1 LELSIVIVNYNV
13 EYFLEQCL
21 YSVEKAIKNIKAEV
35 WVVDNNS
42 VDGSMKMVKEKFPW
56 AKRIEN
62 KDNKGFSKANNQAI
76 ELSSGKFVLLLNPDT
91 LVQEDTF
98 TSIIEYLNLEENKNV
113 GGLGVKM
120 IDGSGNFLPESK
132 RGLPT
137 PEVAFYKIFGLSTIF
152 KNSKRFGKYHLS
164 YLNKDE
170 TNDIEILSGAFMF
183 MRKEAL
189 DKVGLLDETFFM
201 YGEDIDL
208 SYRILKG
215 GYRNVYFPK
224 TRIIHYKGEST
235 KKSSVNYV
243 FVFYNAMIIFAEK
256 HFSGQN
262 AKLFSFLINLA
273 IYFRASISIL
283 HRFVKRSIIPF
294 VDASLIFTGL
304 ILIKNYWES
313 VVRADVNLQF
323 KEELIFI
330 FFPAYTLIWLL
341 SIYFSG
347 GYDKPV
353 KLSKIIKGVVAG
365 SAVILIFYSLLS
377 EEYRFSRALILL
389 GTIWTA
395 FSLPFLRII
404 YHHLKISNFSLEEDD
419 KKRVLI
425 IADKTESNR
434 INQLMQQTQLASS
447 FAAFINPDEESSE
460 EDGFF
465 IGNISRLKNIIE
477 VYKINEI
484 IFSGKNVAAQGI
496 ISTMAL
502 LENQSVNFKI
512 VPPESMFII
521 GSNSINSNGDLY
533 TIDINSITKNA
544 NKRNKRTFD
553 FSASLLLFVSFP
565 ILIFLVKNPF
575 KLLKNIFKVIL
586 GKLSI
591 VGFTSVLT
599 TKELEHLP
607 KIKKGILSPLDI
619 IPKNLHKDTNILKI
633 NQLYAK
639 DYQVK
644 NDFTILLKGLKKL
657 DH

>member
-1 LELSIVIVNYNV
+1 MELSIVIVNYNV

-21 YSVEKAIKNIKAEV
+21 FSVEKAIKNIEAEV

-56 AKRIEN
+56 VKRIEN
-62 KDNKGFSKANNQAI
+62 KDNTGFSVANNQAI
-76 ELSSGKFVLLLNPDT
+76 KLSKGKYVLLLNPDT

-98 TSIIEYLNLEENKNV
+98 SSIINFMNLPENNDV

-164 YLNKDE
+164 YLDKDE
-170 TNDIEILSGAFMF
+170 IHDIEILSGAFMF

-208 SYRILKG
+208 SYRIIKG

-224 TRIIHYKGEST
+224 TSIIHYKGEST

-243 FVFYNAMIIFAEK
+243 FVFYNAMIIFAKK

-262 AKLFSFLINLA
+262 AKLFSFLINMA
-273 IYFRASISIL
+273 IYFRASIAIVNRFIKKSIVPL
-283 HRFVKRSIIPF
+283 IDAAAII
-294 VDASLIFTGL
+294 AGL
-304 ILIKNYWES
+304 FLLKKYWES

-323 KEELIFI
+323 SDELILL
-330 FFPAYTLIWLL
+330 FFPIYTLVWLV
-341 SIYFSG
+341 SVYFSG

-353 KLSKIIKGVVAG
+353 RLSKIIRGTVIG

-389 GTIWTA
+389 GSFWTA
-395 FSLPFLRII
+395 FSLPFLRMI
-404 YHHLKISNFSLEEDD
+404 YHFLKIDNYSLEDD
-419 KKRVLI
+419 EKKRVLI
-425 IADKTESNR
+425 VADKQEAER
-434 INQLMQQTQLASS
+434 INHLIGQTQFATS
-447 FAAFINPDEESSE
+447 FVAYINPDNEK
-460 EDGFF
+460 EDDFF
-465 IGNISRLKNIIE
+465 IGNLRKLKNIIE

-484 IFSGKNVAAQGI
+484 IFAAKNVSAQEI

-502 LENQSVNFKI
+502 PEKQLVNFKI
-512 VPPESMFII
+512 VPPESLFII
-521 GSNSINSNGDLY
+521 GSNSINKNGDLY
-533 TIDINSITKNA
+533 TIDINSIAKSE

-553 FSASLLLFVSFP
+553 VLSAFVLLILFP
-565 ILIFLVKNPF
+565 
-575 KLLKNIFKVIL
+575 LLMFFVQKPLQFFNNIFQVLL
-586 GKLSI
+586 GQKSW
-591 VGFTSVLT
+591 VGYTKTLT
-599 TKELEHLP
+599 NEDLENLP
-607 KIKKGILSPLDI
+607 KSKKGILSPLDL
-619 IPKNLHKDTNILKI
+619 IPLKLYKDTNLLKI

-639 DYQVK
+639 DYKVK
-644 NDFTILLKGLKKL
+644 NDWYILIKNIKKL
-657 DH
+657 GN